1 MKGISVLIFLKNTE
15 NGLLL
20 GFMDAVKPKS
30 HQLLIVELA

>member
-20 GFMDAVKPKS
+20 GFMDALKPIW
-30 HQLLIVELA
+30 HRLLIVGLA